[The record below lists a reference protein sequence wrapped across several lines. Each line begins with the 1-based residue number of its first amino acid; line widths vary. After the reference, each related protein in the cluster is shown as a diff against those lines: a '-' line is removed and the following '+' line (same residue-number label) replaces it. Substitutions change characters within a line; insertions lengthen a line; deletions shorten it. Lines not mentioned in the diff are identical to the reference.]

1 MKMAME
7 EIYASLR
14 FTGSGVLPSEIT
26 KYLDLL
32 PSRSWQR
39 GDCFVDAV
47 GKLRQR
53 YNGLWLYDNKGLT
66 FKRPVGHIRHM
77 MNLIQNRL
85 ASWRDSHD
93 NVRVD
98 LCLDPSSK
106 WKFPSGE
113 IRNPNQMGNYMAG
126 YDAGYSRYPLLMYS
140 GVRGGGML
148 FGALG
153 GAEGWSDAGSVPD
166 INAGFNDGVVEKAID
181 DAMSDPFVQ
190 TIFAVIDLFD

>member
-1 MKMAME
+1 MRWYDAETGRWLSKDP
-7 EIYASLR
+7 IRLNGGLNLYAFCGNVPLQFRDVVGLCKNPESEKDVIKFKEFL
-14 FTGSGVLPSEIT
+14 TGGNFF
-26 KYLDLL
+26 LDTYFGCQLH
-32 PSRSWQR
+32 
-39 GDCFVDAV
+39 GG
-47 GKLRQR
+47 GKSMD
-53 YNGLWLYDNKGLT
+53 YAAT
-66 FKRPVGHIRHM
+66 
-77 MNLIQNRL
+77 
-85 ASWRDSHD
+85 
-93 NVRVD
+93 
-98 LCLDPSSK
+98 DPSSK